1 MKKYRMNDV
10 DKTEL
15 DENFINS
22 VTDIHMSE
30 TTLGFMV
37 TVTRYIIQIRSK
49 GYACIALEYLFECD
63 RDRDYEALKEICN
76 YEVINILDICHKKGR

>member
-22 VTDIHMSE
+22 VTDIHISE
-30 TTLGFMV
+30 TTFGF
-37 TVTRYIIQIRSK
+37 TVAITKYIIQIRSK
-49 GYACIALEYLFECD
+49 GYADIALDYLFESD
-63 RDRDYEALKEICN
+63 RDLDYDALKKLCN
-76 YEVINILDICHKKGR
+76 YEVINILDI